1 MFQAALTRLLS
12 CSLNLLAELAHE
24 ARAKLCLKL
33 CVCFKAGSVPEQDGC
48 RCGTSEALGEPLK
61 GQKEWGRRRGF
72 PCGIIAPEAQLMLPV
87 PAARCGHQEKEGRET
102 WQGSKFAQFPQPQP
116 EVVRR
121 DESPAHAWD
130 SWKCRSG
137 INPLLP
143 MSCCP
148 SVNTWDA
155 GARCWGPSVCWEQ
168 GRGAEHCHRLGAD
181 DALANSRAQ
190 GVGEAVPVFCTHQ
203 GMYLAPIPGAGLGF

>member
-12 CSLNLLAELAHE
+12 CSPNLSAELAHE
-24 ARAKLCLKL
+24 ARAELCLKL
-33 CVCFKAGSVPEQDGC
+33 RVCFKEGSVPEQDGC

-61 GQKEWGRRRGF
+61 GQNEWGRRRGF
-72 PCGIIAPEAQLMLPV
+72 PYGIIAPEAQLMLPV
-87 PAARCGHQEKEGRET
+87 PVAWCGHQEKEGRET
-102 WQGSKFAQFPQPQP
+102 WQGRKFAQFPQPQP

-130 SWKCRSG
+130 SWKWRSG

-143 MSCCP
+143 MPCCT

-155 GARCWGPSVCWEQ
+155 GARCLGTFSL
-168 GRGAEHCHRLGAD
+168 LGA
-181 DALANSRAQ
+181 
-190 GVGEAVPVFCTHQ
+190 GE
-203 GMYLAPIPGAGLGF
+203 GS